1 MDCGAVSGGLLGLV
15 GQSFNLFIANRW
27 RSLIGTVGNFTAV
40 ETVKYEIQLSQPS
53 SGSYTV
59 GENDK
64 VKLHEW
70 KGYGYWA
77 RPRIR
82 GVDCPNSRK

>member
-1 MDCGAVSGGLLGLV
+1 MIIINGDL
-15 GQSFNLFIANRW
+15 
-27 RSLIGTVGNFTAV
+27 LIGTVGNFAAV

-53 SGSYTV
+53 SHAV

-70 KGYGYWA
+70 KAYGYWA

-82 GVDCPNSRK
+82 GVNCPNSRK